1 MEKGVDNPV
10 PFDTQM
16 IQRMYLPELGGILI
30 DGVDIAQVEP
40 AWLRRQIGVVL
51 QESFLFNGT
60 IADNI
65 AANRVDAA
73 GAEIIEM
80 AVMSGADA
88 FIKEMPEGYD
98 TMVGERGTALSGG
111 QKQRIA
117 IARAMMSNSKIVIFD
132 EATSALDF
140 ESERIILSNIDKIAK
155 GRTIIMIT
163 HRLSTIKNCDQII
176 VLDGGRVVEQG
187 THNSLMEKKGAY
199 FELYM
204 SQIR

>member
-1 MEKGVDNPV
+1 
-10 PFDTQM
+10 
-16 IQRMYLPELGGILI
+16 
-30 DGVDIAQVEP
+30 
-40 AWLRRQIGVVL
+40 
-51 QESFLFNGT
+51 
-60 IADNI
+60 
-65 AANRVDAA
+65 
-73 GAEIIEM
+73 
-80 AVMSGADA
+80 
-88 FIKEMPEGYD
+88 
-98 TMVGERGTALSGG
+98 
-111 QKQRIA
+111 
-117 IARAMMSNSKIVIFD
+117 MSNPKIVIFD

-155 GRTIIMIT
+155 GRTIIMIA